1 MRHIN
6 GVPELKALVGQR
18 LGESRWLT
26 IDQKLIDSFADDTC
40 DHNWIHVDPDKA
52 GRTPFGGTIAH
63 GFHSMALIGGLIQE
77 IFFIDHIR
85 MGLNYGVNKARF
97 PQAVT
102 VDSQVRLSVDLNDVV
117 VAADDSAD
125 AHYHCVIEIADQTK
139 PACVAD
145 IVFRYYPEASPQ

>member
-6 GVPELKALVGQR
+6 GIPELKTLVGQR

-26 IDQKLIDSFADDTC
+26 IDQQLIDSFADDTC
-40 DHNWIHVDPDKA
+40 DHNWIHVSPDKA
-52 GRTPFGGTIAH
+52 ERTPFGGTIAH

-77 IFFIDHIR
+77 IFLIDHIR

-97 PQAVT
+97 PQAVR
-102 VDSQVRLSVDLNDVV
+102 VNSQVRLSVDLSDVT
-117 VAADDSAD
+117 AAAEDAVD
-125 AHYHCVIEIADQTK
+125 AHYHCLIEIADLAK

-145 IVFRYYPEASPQ
+145 IIFRYYPEIDPR